1 MSSPMTRN
9 MTRANASHVARSN
22 TAQIGCRSQANSRIT
37 ELCASY
43 V

>member
-1 MSSPMTRN
+1 MNEPKY
-9 MTRANASHVARSN
+9 RAPSVSGSHVSRSN
-22 TAQIGCRSQANSRIT
+22 TAQIGCRSRANSRIS